1 MEPVYAILILIGLM
15 IFGIPVAWS
24 FAGVLAYFV
33 WTYDTNTTTLLL
45 QGFRGLNSVILLALP
60 LFILAGYLMESGG
73 IAKRLITFMEASVK
87 GRRNGLGSA
96 LVMSSAVFGAISGTA
111 TAAVASIGTIM
122 IDPLAERGYP
132 RSYTSALL
140 GISSLLGILIPPSI
154 TLILFGVVTRQS
166 ITALFAAT
174 VVPAILL
181 IIGLIIYNKIAC
193 RTFLRMFDEA
203 QTQPGASRQV
213 RQTDAERDGFRLSA
227 FKAIPALIMPFVI
240 LGGIYGGFAT
250 PTEAA
255 SIAVVLSILVG
266 LFIYRDLT
274 PKRLFIS
281 IIKAG
286 ETTGTIIMI
295 LLFSLMIGR
304 IMVAESVPQD
314 LTYFVTSLTD
324 NKILILLVVNLF
336 LIFIGMIMDDVSV
349 TVVIAPLF
357 LKLMVSVG
365 VDPVHFAAIVA
376 CSVVIGANSPP
387 MAPILYMACKIGK
400 APIHEAV
407 KPALALIFFVAL
419 PVMLLVTYVP
429 ALSLF
434 LPQLLGVH

>member
-1 MEPVYAILILIGLM
+1 MEPVYGILLLMALM
-15 IFGIPVAWS
+15 IYGVPVAWS

-33 WTYDTNTTTLLL
+33 WAYDTNTTTLFL

-60 LFILAGYLMESGG
+60 LFILAGYLMETGG
-73 IAKRLITFMEASVK
+73 IARRLITFMEASVK
-87 GRRNGLGSA
+87 GRRDGLGSA
-96 LVMSSAVFGAISGTA
+96 LVMTSAVFGAISGTA

-122 IDPLAERGYP
+122 VDPLAERGYP
-132 RSYTSALL
+132 RPYTSALL

-174 VVPAILL
+174 VVPAIVL

-193 RTFLRMFDEA
+193 KTFLREFDEA
-203 QTQPGASRQV
+203 RAAKPDEYKLT
-213 RQTDAERDGFRLSA
+213 QTDAERDGFWKSA
-227 FKAIPALIMPFVI
+227 FKAVPALFMPLVI

-255 SIAVVLSILVG
+255 SIAVVLSIVVG
-266 LFIYRDLT
+266 FFIYRNLT
-274 PKRLFIS
+274 PKRLITS
-281 IIKAG
+281 IVKAG

-314 LTYFVTSLTD
+314 LTKFVTSLTE
-324 NKILILLVVNLF
+324 NKILILLIVNAF
-336 LIFIGMIMDDVSV
+336 LTFVGMIMDDVSV

-357 LKLMVSVG
+357 MSLMVSVG
-365 VDPVHFAAIVA
+365 VDPVHFASIVA

-400 APIHEAV
+400 ASIHESV
-407 KPALALIFFVAL
+407 KPALQLIIFVAL
-419 PVMLLVTYVP
+419 PVMLMVTYVP
-429 ALSLF
+429 SLSLF
-434 LPQLLGVH
+434 LPRLLGVY

>member
-1 MEPVYAILILIGLM
+1 MEPVYGILILIALM
-15 IFGIPVAWS
+15 IYGVPVAWS
-24 FAGVLAYFV
+24 FAGVLAYLV
-33 WTYDTNTTTLLL
+33 WAYDTNTTTLFL

-73 IAKRLITFMEASVK
+73 IARRLITFMEASVK

-122 IDPLAERGYP
+122 VDPLAERGYP
-132 RSYTSALL
+132 RPYTSALL

-174 VVPAILL
+174 VVPAIVL

-193 RTFLRMFDEA
+193 KTFLREFDEA
-203 QTQPGASRQV
+203 QAAKSDDHKPT
-213 RQTDAERDGFRLSA
+213 QTDAERDGFWKSA
-227 FKAIPALIMPFVI
+227 FKAIPALLMPLVI

-255 SIAVVLSILVG
+255 SIAVVLSIAVG
-266 LFIYRDLT
+266 FFIYRNLT
-274 PKRLFIS
+274 PKRLITS
-281 IIKAG
+281 IVKAG

-314 LTYFVTSLTD
+314 LTKFVTSLTE
-324 NKILILLVVNLF
+324 NKILILLIVNAF
-336 LIFIGMIMDDVSV
+336 LTFVGMIMDDVSV

-357 LKLMVSVG
+357 MSLMVSVG
-365 VDPVHFAAIVA
+365 VDPVHFASIVA

-400 APIHEAV
+400 ASIHESV
-407 KPALALIFFVAL
+407 KPALQLIFFVAL
-419 PVMLLVTYVP
+419 PVMLIVTYVP
-429 ALSLF
+429 SLSLF
-434 LPQLLGVH
+434 LPRLLGVY